1 MGSAGASGE
10 SCYVCGGFKSVA
22 QAHHVIPLNEQFD
35 RGFETPNHD
44 HERLCPTQHV
54 VLHLWI
60 DDDISDH
67 EGRRRA
73 GRPSATY
80 LTPNLAVTLNSPA
93 GVVSSAASRVS

>member
-73 GRPSATY
+73 GPTIGDLSDAEFGGHVE
-80 LTPNLAVTLNSPA
+80 LA
-93 GVVSSAASRVS
+93 GRRGE

>member
-1 MGSAGASGE
+1 M
-10 SCYVCGGFKSVA
+10 
-22 QAHHVIPLNEQFD
+22 IPLNEQFD

-44 HERLCPTQHV
+44 HERFAQLNTWSFICGLMTTSPIMKAAT
-54 VLHLWI
+54 
-60 DDDISDH
+60 
-67 EGRRRA
+67 GP